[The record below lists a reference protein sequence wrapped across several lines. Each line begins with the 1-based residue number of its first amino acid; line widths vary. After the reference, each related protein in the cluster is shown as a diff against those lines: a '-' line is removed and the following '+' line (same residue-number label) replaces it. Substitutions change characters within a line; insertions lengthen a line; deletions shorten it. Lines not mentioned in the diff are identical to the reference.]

1 MESLSR
7 CQDAEK
13 GSIASGRRQSGAI
26 GPYRNDRVTSEK
38 QRKTDYVCEDILDVD
53 GFIPDNG
60 IGGNK
65 A

>member
-1 MESLSR
+1 MCSDSSDDT
-7 CQDAEK
+7 CGD
-13 GSIASGRRQSGAI
+13 
-26 GPYRNDRVTSEK
+26 DRVTSEK